1 MSLQRN
7 MWKSARPGIH
17 QDDPPIWS
25 RGPLLS
31 HIWFYDSLGFI
42 LRFST
47 SASRAAS
54 CDSLIWFTI
63 LLTWYPTVAAS
74 LYHPSRR
81 EWLCI
86 SCLNF
91 WTSHLFGF
99 FITVHHL
106 SAYSMLISYFSMR
119 WTSYLG
125 SILWIDPCL
134 PLLPHLPFSL
144 PCSLA
149 PATRAPASAFN
160 MPSLLLPQDLC
171 TCCFQCLGCSSPS
184 PSHKWLHLL

>member
-1 MSLQRN
+1 MTFNHLSVPIPCPIIV
-7 MWKSARPGIH
+7 AG
-17 QDDPPIWS
+17 DPRCHCKGTCESQLGQVYTRTTLPS
-25 RGPLLS
+25 GAVAPCS
-31 HIWFYDSLGFI
+31 HIFGSMTLLASYSGSQHQHQELLLVTILDSP
-42 LRFST
+42 
-47 SASRAAS
+47 
-54 CDSLIWFTI
+54 IWFTI

-125 SILWIDPCL
+125 SILWIFCL
-134 PLLPHLPFSL
+134 D
-144 PCSLA
+144 
-149 PATRAPASAFN
+149 R
-160 MPSLLLPQDLC
+160 
-171 TCCFQCLGCSSPS
+171 
-184 PSHKWLHLL
+184 